1 MKTRRT
7 RFILCLALLVS
18 LSLFNTYA
26 QKSGVTKVSIDVNKP
41 AHKISPT
48 LFGLFFEDI
57 NLSTDGGIYP
67 ELVRDLSFED
77 NEPLKYW
84 KYSGD
89 CTVKVDA
96 GDVQRRQTNR
106 LNPYNRKSLEIIST
120 GKFKLENEG
129 YFGMNVVSGD
139 TYTFKISVKT
149 ANISAPLKVE
159 VLSSNNAVLASGKI
173 ELPEIAA
180 ANAQQGQRGLGMGA
194 RSSWKTYSIKLTAT
208 GSDPKSKI
216 IVSGEGNGT
225 VYFDMVSLMPDKTW
239 KNHGLRIDLAEALD
253 AMSPTF
259 LRFPGGCWVE
269 GEDFDH
275 MNHWKY
281 TLGNLDSRTPL
292 DNIWGYK
299 ATNAIGYHEYL
310 VMAEDLEAE
319 PLFCI
324 NAGVSHSEVVPMDR
338 MGEWVQDALDAI
350 EYANGP
356 ITSFWGSL
364 RAKNGH
370 PAPFNM
376 KYFEIGNENGGPQ
389 YHERYELM
397 ANAVKAKYPEIIL
410 IANYWGND
418 YPKKP
423 TPAIIDE
430 HYYNPP
436 EWFIKNANF
445 YDKYDRKG
453 PKIFVGEYAVT
464 SQAGLGN
471 LRGAIGEA
479 AWMIGMER
487 NSDIVVMGA
496 YAPLLCNF
504 NHKRWPINLINFDS
518 NRWFGLP
525 SYYVQEMFLNNQG
538 TNWLPTTIEN
548 APAME
553 TPASSGNFGLSA
565 RGGVVEF
572 KNLNVVSAKGKKLFS
587 TNFASIDP
595 SWTKNGEW
603 VTEGGVLKPV
613 IAQQPDQ
620 SQRGQGGA
628 GGRGFG
634 GNSIIMGDTLWT
646 DYTISFKAK
655 KETLQSNITVSFHNK
670 GNNGRGAASWNIAGE
685 RSNLRLSILD
695 NTSNVTLEAGRWYDI
710 KLEIKGSTVKGYVDG
725 KLVQEISPAS
735 LDAKALNVSSMKDE
749 KSGDIILKVVNSAYR
764 PVSTKIS
771 LNGATNLTGKGTAAV
786 LTSASSLDENTL
798 DNPKKVSPKKEAVK
812 FSGNVISRSFPANSL
827 TVLRLST
834 K

>member
-1 MKTRRT
+1 MKKHRSKLL
-7 RFILCLALLVS
+7 LCLSMLVM
-18 LSLFNTYA
+18 LPLFVHA
-26 QKSGVTKVSIDVNKP
+26 QKAGETKVSIDVNKP
-41 AHKISPT
+41 GHKISPT

-67 ELVRDLSFED
+67 ELVRDISFED
-77 NEPLKYW
+77 NDPLKYW
-84 KYSGD
+84 KTSGD
-89 CTVKVDA
+89 CTAKVDA

-106 LNPYNRKSLEIIST
+106 LNPYNRKSLELTTS
-120 GKFKLENEG
+120 GKFKIENEG
-129 YFGMNVVSGD
+129 YFGMNIVSGD
-139 TYTFKISVKT
+139 SYTFKISVKT
-149 ANISAPLKVE
+149 ANISSPLKVE
-159 VLSSNNAVLASGKI
+159 VLSSNNTVLASGVV
-173 ELPEIAA
+173 ELPQL
-180 ANAQQGQRGLGMGA
+180 NATPQQGQRGGLGMGA
-194 RSSWKTYSIKLTAT
+194 RSAWNNYTIKLKAN
-208 GSDPKSKI
+208 GSDPKAKLNI
-216 IVSGEGNGT
+216 TGEGNG
-225 VYFDMVSLMPDKTW
+225 VISFDMISLMPDKTW
-239 KNHGLRIDLAEALD
+239 KNHGLRTDLAEALD
-253 AMSPTF
+253 ALSPTF

-281 TLGNLDSRTPL
+281 TIGNLDSRTPL

-310 VMAEDLEAE
+310 VMAEDLGAE

-324 NAGVSHSEVVPMDR
+324 NAGVSHAEVVPMDR

-356 ITSFWGSL
+356 VTSFWGGL

-389 YHERYELM
+389 YHERYEM
-397 ANAVKAKYPEIIL
+397 IANAVKAKYPDIIL

-423 TPAIIDE
+423 APEIIDE

-487 NSDIVVMGA
+487 NSDIVAMGA

-518 NRWFGLP
+518 YRWFGLP
-525 SYYVQEMFLNNQG
+525 SYYVQEMFVNNQG

-553 TPASSGNFGLSA
+553 LPVSSGNFGLSV

-572 KNLNVVSAKGKKLFS
+572 KDLSVTSAKGKKLMSAGFS
-587 TNFASIDP
+587 AIDAS
-595 SWTKNGEW
+595 WAKNGEW
-603 VTEGGVLKPV
+603 IAESGILKPV
-613 IAQQPDQ
+613 IAAQPEQ
-620 SQRGQGGA
+620 GQRPQGGF
-628 GGRGFG
+628 GGRGMG
-634 GNSIIMGDTLWT
+634 GNSIFMGDTLWT

-655 KETLQSNITVSFHNK
+655 KESLQSNLSVLFRNK

-685 RSNLRLSILD
+685 RSSLRLGILD
-695 NTSNVTLEAGRWYDI
+695 NTSDVTLEVGRWYDV
-710 KLEIKGSTVKGYVDG
+710 KLEIKGSTVKGYIDG
-725 KLVQEISPAS
+725 KLVQEVSPAT
-735 LDAKALNVSSMKDE
+735 LEAKALNVSAMKDD
-749 KSGDIILKVVNSAYR
+749 KSGDIIVKVVNSAYS
-764 PVSTKIS
+764 PISTKIA
-771 LNGATNLTGKGTAAV
+771 LNGATGLTGKGSATV
-786 LTSASSLDENTL
+786 LTSPSSLDENTL
-798 DNPKKVSPKKEAVK
+798 ENPKKVSPKTEAVK
-812 FSGNVISRSFPANSL
+812 FKGNVIARSFPANSL
-827 TVLRLST
+827 TVLRLPVR
-834 K
+834 